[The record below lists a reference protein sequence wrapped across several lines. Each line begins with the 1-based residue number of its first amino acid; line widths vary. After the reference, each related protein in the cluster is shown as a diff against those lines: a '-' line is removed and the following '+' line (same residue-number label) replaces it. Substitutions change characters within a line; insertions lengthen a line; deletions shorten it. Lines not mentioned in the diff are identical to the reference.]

1 MSIFEESIPLL
12 DPYLNQNASDEPL
25 LLQQLRRET
34 YLKTTQPHMLSGHSQ
49 GRFLSMMAKI
59 IRPKSILEIGT
70 FTGYATLCLAE
81 GLAPGGKII
90 TLDKNEELGYLP
102 QKYFALSA
110 QASQIEFV
118 LEDAH
123 QWLQNSQEDFDL
135 VFIDADKSGYLAYWE
150 LIKTRL
156 KPGGVVL
163 IDNMLWYGK
172 VYEEA
177 QDKITQ
183 QLRDLNLM
191 IAQDPDFD
199 NVIVPLRDGI
209 HLIRKK

>member
-1 MSIFEESIPLL
+1 MSIFEESMPLL
-12 DPYLNQNASDEPL
+12 DPYINQNASAEPI

-34 YLKTTQPHMLSGHSQ
+34 HLKTTQPHMISGHSQ
-49 GRFLSMMAKI
+49 GRFLSLLSKI
-59 IRPKSILEIGT
+59 IQPKKILEIGT

-81 GLAPGGKII
+81 GLAADGQII
-90 TLDKNEELGYLP
+90 TLDKNEELSYLP
-102 QKYFALSA
+102 KKYFLLSPQA
-110 QASQIEFV
+110 QQIEFI
-118 LEDAH
+118 LGDAKET
-123 QWLQNSQEDFDL
+123 LQRLDTTFDL
-135 VFIDADKSGYLAYWE
+135 VFIDADKSGYLQYWE

-156 KPGGVVL
+156 NPGAVVL

-172 VYEEA
+172 VYEGA

-183 QLRDLNLM
+183 QLRQLNQD